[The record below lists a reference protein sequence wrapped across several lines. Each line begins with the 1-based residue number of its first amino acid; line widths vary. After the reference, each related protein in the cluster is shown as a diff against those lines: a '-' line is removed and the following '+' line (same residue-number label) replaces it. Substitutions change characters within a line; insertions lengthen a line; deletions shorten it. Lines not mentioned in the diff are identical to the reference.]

1 MNDKNM
7 KPAIWNFQLP
17 IVLFSAILL
26 CLVGLTV
33 DTNAQTKKRKRTTQ
47 TVATQPTP
55 PPLGVP
61 IIISRA
67 EDIPS
72 ETNIVVPETQ
82 PDPTP
87 TLDEKIDKVNS
98 GIKDLKTRVKSL
110 ESTQKNEYDEKQKR
124 LLLNLDILTR
134 AEQRAESLRKQLYE
148 LIEKEST
155 IKTRIQQ
162 IESDSRPDMI
172 ERSVA
177 LVGTLHPE
185 ELREVR
191 KKNLEAEKL
200 NLGKLLSQIELNRI
214 NLEANVQKSDAL
226 VEKLRTKL
234 EKDIDDAL
242 TDEDPN

>member
-1 MNDKNM
+1 MEFG
-7 KPAIWNFQLP
+7 IWNVKLP
-17 IVLFSAILL
+17 VILFSVILV
-26 CLVGLTV
+26 CLFGLTF
-33 DTNAQTKKRKRTTQ
+33 DINAQTKKRKRKTQ
-47 TVATQPTP
+47 TVTQPTLP
-55 PPLGVP
+55 PIGVP

-72 ETNIVVPETQ
+72 ETQIVVPETQ
-82 PDPTP
+82 PDSA
-87 TLDEKIDKVNS
+87 LNSENKVDNDS
-98 GIKDLKTRVKSL
+98 NGIEELKMRVKSL
-110 ESTQKNEYDEKQKR
+110 ESTKKNEYDEKQKR

-155 IKTRIQQ
+155 LKSRIQQ

-172 ERSVA
+172 ERSIA

-191 KKNLEAEKL
+191 KKNLEAERL

-214 NLEANVQKSDAL
+214 NLENNVQKSDAL

-242 TDEDPN
+242 TDENPN

>member
-1 MNDKNM
+1 MNNKNM
-7 KPAIWNFQLP
+7 KSVIWNFQFST
-17 IVLFSAILL
+17 VLFSAILV
-26 CLVGLTV
+26 CLFGLTF
-33 DTNAQTKKRKRTTQ
+33 DINAQTKKRKRTTKP
-47 TVATQPTP
+47 VVTQPTP
-55 PPLGVP
+55 PPIGVP

-72 ETNIVVPETQ
+72 ETQILEPEIQTES
-82 PDPTP
+82 TP
-87 TLDEKIDKVNS
+87 NLENKVDN
-98 GIKDLKTRVKSL
+98 GIEELKTRVKSL
-110 ESTQKNEYDEKQKR
+110 ESTKKNEYDEKQKR

-134 AEQRAESLRKQLYE
+134 AEQRAEGLRKQMYE

-155 IKTRIQQ
+155 LKTRIQQ
-162 IESDSRPDMI
+162 IESDSRSDMI
-172 ERSVA
+172 ERSIA

-214 NLEANVQKSDAL
+214 NLENNVQKSDAL
-226 VEKLRTKL
+226 VEKLRAKL

-242 TDEDPN
+242 TEDN